1 VGDEKLIIISVAVG
15 GINDIFVDNEHTH
28 NQDSFFGGSPHKT
41 GADCSIWTTM
51 LSVQNEKQNL
61 NYTRNTNEI
70 RGKLISSS
78 QRTHS
83 KQKSASSSSNL
94 SVN

>member
-1 VGDEKLIIISVAVG
+1 MGDEKLIIISVAVG

-51 LSVQNEKQNL
+51 LSVQNEKTKFEL
-61 NYTRNTNEI
+61 
-70 RGKLISSS
+70 
-78 QRTHS
+78 H
-83 KQKSASSSSNL
+83 QKYERDSWKID
-94 SVN
+94 